1 MLRSRTTCAA
11 RKNDGGETFLA
22 DQVIIHVGRDMRK
35 KSCFK
40 THGEIAKTVVVLRN
54 KVCVCSVRVEG
65 CVDVGEEKNENKRK
79 GASRQYEGR
88 FSEGYAGSIAETS
101 KAREQSKAGEIQGV
115 VG

>member
-1 MLRSRTTCAA
+1 ME
-11 RKNDGGETFLA
+11 D
-22 DQVIIHVGRDMRK
+22 
-35 KSCFK
+35 
-40 THGEIAKTVVVLRN
+40 
-54 KVCVCSVRVEG
+54 
-65 CVDVGEEKNENKRK
+65 ENKRK